1 MDPVRAEVGGVELGP
16 QFEQNLSGVASQQ
29 CVVGEAH
36 RGGLGV
42 LGEPAGDS
50 PPQETV
56 PIGGAPSSGTGSC
69 L

>member
-1 MDPVRAEVGGVELGP
+1 MDAVRAEVGGVGLGP

-29 CVVGEAH
+29 WGGEAH

-42 LGEPAGDS
+42 LGEPAGGS

-56 PIGGAPSSGTGSC
+56 PICGAPSSGTGSW